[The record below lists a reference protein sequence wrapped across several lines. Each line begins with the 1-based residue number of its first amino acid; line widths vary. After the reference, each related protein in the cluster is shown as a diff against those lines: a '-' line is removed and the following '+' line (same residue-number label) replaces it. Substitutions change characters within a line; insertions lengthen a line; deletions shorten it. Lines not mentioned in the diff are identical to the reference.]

1 MKISRFSLND
11 EIFYGMLDQNK
22 VTRLVSSSKKEIALG
37 PTGETYHLNDLIQLL
52 PVNPSKIYGVGD
64 NYPRSKDDQ
73 TTPVLFKKSAD
84 SLVKNYSTVKLPDGK
99 EVWPEPEIGI
109 VIKKALLGLNQENFE
124 SYILGYILVNDVT
137 CITPDLENDTHSDES
152 KNQPGFCP
160 VGSFIQTEFN
170 FFAADIFSEINRTP
184 YRNGS
189 AKNFKWSLA
198 KLLDEVSYK
207 YNTSPGDLVITGCPA
222 RLNLEKTFL
231 RVGDIFTSKVAGLG
245 ELITTFEKEIS

>member
-22 VTRLVSSSKKEIALG
+22 VMRMKSSKKEITLE
-37 PTGETYHLNDLIQLL
+37 PSGETYHLNDLIQLL
-52 PVNPSKIYGVGD
+52 PVNPLKIYGVGD
-64 NYPRSKDDQ
+64 NYPRSKEDQ
-73 TTPVLFKKSAD
+73 STPVLFKKSPN
-84 SLVKNYSTVKLPDGK
+84 SIVMNHSKVTLPEGR

-109 VIKKALLGLNQENFE
+109 VIKKELTGLNQNNFE
-124 SYILGYILVNDVT
+124 DYILGYILVNDVT
-137 CITPDLENDTHSDES
+137 CITPDGDTDTHSDES

-170 FFAADIFSEINRTP
+170 FKEADIFSEINKAS

-189 AKNFKWSLA
+189 AKYFKWSIG
-198 KLLDEVSYK
+198 KLLDELSYK

-222 RLNLEKTFL
+222 RLTLSKTFL
-231 RVGDIFTSKVAGLG
+231 KAGDVFTSRVEGLG
-245 ELITTFEKEIS
+245 ELVTSFEKELK